1 MNTFAEEN
9 YLKAILNISFNT
21 NKKVSTNE
29 ISKVLRTSPASV
41 TDMLKKLL
49 EKKLVKY
56 EKYKGVELSTSGK
69 QYAINILRK
78 HRLWETFLVE
88 HLGFSWSEVHEIA
101 EELEHIKS
109 TKLVDKLDAFLG
121 YPKFDPHGEP
131 IPSKEG
137 VISNVKSTS
146 LDQMEVGFTG
156 HVLGVT
162 IDDKLFLDYLTK
174 LNIKIGTK
182 IEIIQIIDFDKSLIV
197 RIENIQNHISFDV
210 AKNILIKNI

>member
-1 MNTFAEEN
+1 MNTLAEEN

-29 ISKVLRTSPASV
+29 ISNVLKTSPASV

-49 EKKLVKY
+49 EKKLVEY
-56 EKYKGVELSTSGK
+56 EKYKGVELSNSGK

-88 HLGFSWSEVHEIA
+88 HLGFNWSEVHEIA

-109 TKLVDKLDAFLG
+109 TKLIDKLDAFLG

-131 IPSKEG
+131 IPNKEG
-137 VISNVKSTS
+137 VIPNVKSTS
-146 LDQMEVGFTG
+146 LDQMEVGFAG

-182 IEIIQIIDFDKSLIV
+182 IEIIQKIDFDKSLIV

-210 AKNILIKNI
+210 AKNILIKNN

>member
-1 MNTFAEEN
+1 MNTLAEEN
-9 YLKAILNISFNT
+9 YLKAILNISLNT

-29 ISKVLRTSPASV
+29 ISNVLKTSPASV

-49 EKKLVKY
+49 EKKLVEY
-56 EKYKGVELSTSGK
+56 EKYKGVELSNSGK

-88 HLGFSWSEVHEIA
+88 HLGFNWSEVHEIA

-109 TKLVDKLDAFLG
+109 TKLIDKLDTFLG
-121 YPKFDPHGEP
+121 YPKFDPHGDP
-131 IPSKEG
+131 IPNKEG
-137 VISNVKSTS
+137 VIPNVKSTS
-146 LDQMEVGFTG
+146 LDQMEVGFKG

-162 IDDKLFLDYLTK
+162 IDEKLFLDYLTN

-182 IEIIQIIDFDKSLIV
+182 IEIIQKIDFDKSLIV
-197 RIENIQNHISFDV
+197 NIENIENHISFDV
-210 AKNILIKNI
+210 AKNILIKNY

>member
-29 ISKVLRTSPASV
+29 ISNVLKTSPASV

-49 EKKLVKY
+49 EKKMVKY
-56 EKYKGVELSTSGK
+56 EKYKGVKLSNSGK

-88 HLGFSWSEVHEIA
+88 HLGFNWSEVHEIA

-109 TKLVDKLDAFLG
+109 TNLIDKLDAFLG

-131 IPSKEG
+131 IPNKEG
-137 VISNVKSTS
+137 VIPNVKSTS
-146 LDQMEVGFTG
+146 LDQMEIGFAG

-182 IEIIQIIDFDKSLIV
+182 IKIIQKIDFDKSLILS
-197 RIENIQNHISFDV
+197 IENIQNHISFDV
-210 AKNILIKNI
+210 AKNILIKNK

>member
-1 MNTFAEEN
+1 MNTLAEEN

-29 ISKVLRTSPASV
+29 ISNILKTSPASV

-56 EKYKGVELSTSGK
+56 EKYKGVELSNSGK

-88 HLGFSWSEVHEIA
+88 HLGFNWSEVHEIA

-109 TKLVDKLDAFLG
+109 TKLIDKLDAFLG

-131 IPSKEG
+131 IPNKEG
-137 VISNVKSTS
+137 VIPNIKSTS
-146 LDQMEVGFTG
+146 LDQMEVGFAG

-182 IEIIQIIDFDKSLIV
+182 IEIIQKIDFDKSLIV

-210 AKNILIKNI
+210 AKNILIKNN

>member
-1 MNTFAEEN
+1 MNTLAEEN

-21 NKKVSTNE
+21 NNKVSTNE
-29 ISKVLRTSPASV
+29 ISNLLKTSPASV

-56 EKYKGVELSTSGK
+56 EKYKGVELSNSGK

-88 HLGFSWSEVHEIA
+88 HLGFNWSEVHEIA

-109 TKLVDKLDAFLG
+109 TKLIDKLDAFLG

-131 IPSKEG
+131 IPNKEG
-137 VISNVKSTS
+137 VIPNVKSTS
-146 LDQMEVGFTG
+146 LDQMEVGFAG

-182 IEIIQIIDFDKSLIV
+182 IEIIQKIDFDKSLIV

-210 AKNILIKNI
+210 AKNILIKNN

>member
-1 MNTFAEEN
+1 MNTLAEEN
-9 YLKAILNISFNT
+9 YLKAILNISLST

-29 ISKVLRTSPASV
+29 ISNVLKTSPASV

-49 EKKLVKY
+49 EKKLVEY
-56 EKYKGVELSTSGK
+56 EKYKGVELSIIGK
-69 QYAINILRK
+69 QYAVNILRK
-78 HRLWETFLVE
+78 HRLWETFLVD
-88 HLGFSWSEVHEIA
+88 HLEFNWSEVHEIA

-109 TKLVDKLDAFLG
+109 TKLINKLDTFLG
-121 YPKFDPHGEP
+121 YPKFDPHGDP

-137 VISNVKSTS
+137 VIPNIKSTS

-162 IDDKLFLDYLTK
+162 IDDKLFLDYLTN

-182 IEIIQIIDFDKSLIV
+182 IEIIQKIDFDQSLIV
-197 RIENIQNHISFDV
+197 NIENIKNHISFDV
-210 AKNILIKNI
+210 AKNILIKNY

>member
-56 EKYKGVELSTSGK
+56 EKYKGVELSSSGK

-109 TKLVDKLDAFLG
+109 TKLIDKLDAFLG

-137 VISNVKSTS
+137 VIPNVKSTS

>member
-109 TKLVDKLDAFLG
+109 TKLIDKLDAFLG

-137 VISNVKSTS
+137 VIPNVKSTS

>member
-29 ISKVLRTSPASV
+29 IANVLKTSPASV

-56 EKYKGVELSTSGK
+56 EKYKGVELSNSGK

-88 HLGFSWSEVHEIA
+88 HLGFNWSEVHEIA

-109 TKLVDKLDAFLG
+109 TKLIDKLDVFLG

-131 IPSKEG
+131 IPNKEG
-137 VISNVKSTS
+137 VIPNVKSTS

-197 RIENIQNHISFDV
+197 SIENIQNHISFDV

>member
-1 MNTFAEEN
+1 MNTLAEEN

-29 ISKVLRTSPASV
+29 ISKELRTSPASV

-56 EKYKGVELSTSGK
+56 EKYKGVELSNSGK

-109 TKLVDKLDAFLG
+109 TKLIDKLDAFLG

>member
-1 MNTFAEEN
+1 MNTLAEEN
-9 YLKAILNISFNT
+9 YLKAILNVSFNT

-29 ISKVLRTSPASV
+29 ISNVLKTSPASV

-56 EKYKGVELSTSGK
+56 EKYKGVELSNSGK

-88 HLGFSWSEVHEIA
+88 HLGFNWSDVHEIA

-109 TKLVDKLDAFLG
+109 TKLIDKLDAFLG

-131 IPSKEG
+131 IPNKEG
-137 VISNVKSTS
+137 VIPNVKSTS
-146 LDQMEVGFTG
+146 LDQMEVGFVG

-182 IEIIQIIDFDKSLIV
+182 IEIIQKIDFDKSLIL

-210 AKNILIKNI
+210 AKNILIKNN

>member
-1 MNTFAEEN
+1 MNTLAEEN

-21 NKKVSTNE
+21 NNKVSTNE
-29 ISKVLRTSPASV
+29 ISNVLKTSPASV

-56 EKYKGVELSTSGK
+56 EKYKGVELSNSGK

-88 HLGFSWSEVHEIA
+88 HLGFNWSEVHEIA

-109 TKLVDKLDAFLG
+109 TKLIDKLDAFLG

-131 IPSKEG
+131 IPNKEG
-137 VISNVKSTS
+137 VIPNVKSTS
-146 LDQMEVGFTG
+146 LDQMEVGFAG

-182 IEIIQIIDFDKSLIV
+182 IEIIQKIDFDKSLIV

-210 AKNILIKNI
+210 AKNILIKNN

>member
-1 MNTFAEEN
+1 MNTLAEEN

-29 ISKVLRTSPASV
+29 ISSVLRTSPASV

-56 EKYKGVELSTSGK
+56 EKYKGVELSKSGK
-69 QYAINILRK
+69 QYAVNILRK

-88 HLGFSWSEVHEIA
+88 HLGFNWSEVHEIA

-109 TKLVDKLDAFLG
+109 TKLIDKLDTFLG
-121 YPKFDPHGEP
+121 YPKFDPHGDP
-131 IPSKEG
+131 IPNKEG
-137 VISNVKSTS
+137 AIPNVKSTS
-146 LDQMEVGFTG
+146 LDQMEVDFTG

-182 IEIIQIIDFDKSLIV
+182 IEIVQKIDFDKSLIV
-197 RIENIQNHISFDV
+197 NIENIENHISFDV
-210 AKNILIKNI
+210 AKNILIKNY

>member
-1 MNTFAEEN
+1 MNTLAEEN
-9 YLKAILNISFNT
+9 YLKAILNISLNT

-29 ISKVLRTSPASV
+29 ISNVLKTSPASV

-49 EKKLVKY
+49 EKKLVEY
-56 EKYKGVELSTSGK
+56 EKYKGVELSNSGK

-88 HLGFSWSEVHEIA
+88 HLGFNWSEVHEIA

-109 TKLVDKLDAFLG
+109 TKLIDKLDTFLG
-121 YPKFDPHGEP
+121 YPKFDPHGDP
-131 IPSKEG
+131 IPNKEG
-137 VISNVKSTS
+137 VIPNVKSTS
-146 LDQMEVGFTG
+146 LDQMEVDFTG

-182 IEIIQIIDFDKSLIV
+182 IEIIQKIDFDKSLIV
-197 RIENIQNHISFDV
+197 NIENIQNHISFDV

>member
-21 NKKVSTNE
+21 KKKVSTNE
-29 ISKVLRTSPASV
+29 ISKELKTSPASV

-56 EKYKGVELSTSGK
+56 EKYKGVELSNSGK

-109 TKLVDKLDAFLG
+109 TKLIDKLDAFLG

-137 VISNVKSTS
+137 VIPNVKSTS

>member
-56 EKYKGVELSTSGK
+56 EKYKGVELSNSGK

-109 TKLVDKLDAFLG
+109 TKLIDKLDAFLG

-137 VISNVKSTS
+137 VIPNVKSTS

-156 HVLGVT
+156 HVLGVI

-197 RIENIQNHISFDV
+197 SIENIQNHISFDV

>member
-29 ISKVLRTSPASV
+29 ISKLLRTSPASV

-56 EKYKGVELSTSGK
+56 EKYKGVELSNSGK

-109 TKLVDKLDAFLG
+109 TKLIDKLDAFLG

-131 IPSKEG
+131 IPNKEG

-182 IEIIQIIDFDKSLIV
+182 IEIIQIIDYDRK
-197 RIENIQNHISFDV
+197 
-210 AKNILIKNI
+210 K

>member
-56 EKYKGVELSTSGK
+56 EKYKGVELSNSGK

-88 HLGFSWSEVHEIA
+88 HLGFNWSEVHEIA

-131 IPSKEG
+131 IPNKEG
-137 VISNVKSTS
+137 VIPNVKSTS
-146 LDQMEVGFTG
+146 LNQMEVGFTG

-182 IEIIQIIDFDKSLIV
+182 IEIIQKIDFDKSLIV

-210 AKNILIKNI
+210 VKNILIKNI

>member
-56 EKYKGVELSTSGK
+56 EKYKGVELSNSGK

-109 TKLVDKLDAFLG
+109 TKLIDKLDAFLG

-146 LDQMEVGFTG
+146 LDQMEVVFTG

>member
-1 MNTFAEEN
+1 MNTLAEEN

-29 ISKVLRTSPASV
+29 ISRVLRTSPASV

-56 EKYKGVELSTSGK
+56 EKYKGVELSKSGK
-69 QYAINILRK
+69 QYAVNILRK

-88 HLGFSWSEVHEIA
+88 HLGFNWSEVHEIA

-109 TKLVDKLDAFLG
+109 TKLIDKLDTFLG
-121 YPKFDPHGEP
+121 YPKFDPHGDP
-131 IPSKEG
+131 IPNKEG
-137 VISNVKSTS
+137 AIPNVKSTS
-146 LDQMEVGFTG
+146 LDQMEVDFTG

-182 IEIIQIIDFDKSLIV
+182 IEIIQKIDFDKSLIV
-197 RIENIQNHISFDV
+197 NIDNVQNHISFDV
-210 AKNILIKNI
+210 AKNILIKNY

>member
-1 MNTFAEEN
+1 MNTLAEEN
-9 YLKAILNISFNT
+9 YLKAILNISLST

-29 ISKVLRTSPASV
+29 ISNVLKTSPSSV

-49 EKKLVKY
+49 EKKLVEY
-56 EKYKGVELSTSGK
+56 EKYKGVELSIIGK
-69 QYAINILRK
+69 QYAVNILRK
-78 HRLWETFLVE
+78 HRLWETFLVD
-88 HLGFSWSEVHEIA
+88 HLEFNWSEVHEIA

-109 TKLVDKLDAFLG
+109 TKLINKLDTFLG
-121 YPKFDPHGEP
+121 YPKFDPHGDP

-137 VISNVKSTS
+137 VIPNIKSTS

-162 IDDKLFLDYLTK
+162 IDDKLFLDYLTN

-182 IEIIQIIDFDKSLIV
+182 IEIIQKIDFDQSLIV
-197 RIENIQNHISFDV
+197 NIENIKNHISFDV
-210 AKNILIKNI
+210 AKNILIKNY

>member
-1 MNTFAEEN
+1 MNTLAEEN
-9 YLKAILNISFNT
+9 YLKAILNISLST

-29 ISKVLRTSPASV
+29 ISNVLKTSPASV

-49 EKKLVKY
+49 EKKLVEY
-56 EKYKGVELSTSGK
+56 EKYKGVELSNIGK
-69 QYAINILRK
+69 QYAVNIIRK
-78 HRLWETFLVE
+78 HRLWETFLVD
-88 HLGFSWSEVHEIA
+88 HLEFNWSEVHEIA

-109 TKLVDKLDAFLG
+109 TKLINKLDTFLG
-121 YPKFDPHGEP
+121 YPKFDPHGDP

-137 VISNVKSTS
+137 VIPNIKSTS

-162 IDDKLFLDYLTK
+162 IDDKLFLDYLTN

-182 IEIIQIIDFDKSLIV
+182 IEIIQKIDFDQSLIV
-197 RIENIQNHISFDV
+197 NIENIKNHISFDV
-210 AKNILIKNI
+210 AKNILIKNY

>member
-56 EKYKGVELSTSGK
+56 EKYKGVELSSSGK

-109 TKLVDKLDAFLG
+109 TKLIDKLDAFLG

-197 RIENIQNHISFDV
+197 SIENIQNHISFDV

>member
-1 MNTFAEEN
+1 MNTLAEEN
-9 YLKAILNISFNT
+9 YLKTILNISFNT

-29 ISKVLRTSPASV
+29 ISSVLKTSPASV

-56 EKYKGVELSTSGK
+56 EKYKGVELSNSGK

-88 HLGFSWSEVHEIA
+88 HLGFNWSEVHEIA

-109 TKLVDKLDAFLG
+109 TKLIDKLDTFLG
-121 YPKFDPHGEP
+121 YPKFDPHGDP
-131 IPSKEG
+131 IPNKEG
-137 VISNVKSTS
+137 VIPNIKSTS
-146 LDQMEVGFTG
+146 LDQMEVGFKG

-162 IDDKLFLDYLTK
+162 IDEKLFLDYLTN

-182 IEIIQIIDFDKSLIV
+182 IEIIQKIDFDKSLIV
-197 RIENIQNHISFDV
+197 NIENIENHISFDV
-210 AKNILIKNI
+210 AKNILIKNY

>member
-1 MNTFAEEN
+1 MNTLAEEN
-9 YLKAILNISFNT
+9 YLKAILNISLNT

-29 ISKVLRTSPASV
+29 ISNVLKTSPASV

-49 EKKLVKY
+49 EKKLVEY
-56 EKYKGVELSTSGK
+56 EKYKGVELSNSGK

-88 HLGFSWSEVHEIA
+88 HLGFNWSEVHEIA

-109 TKLVDKLDAFLG
+109 TKLIDKLDTFLC
-121 YPKFDPHGEP
+121 YPKFDPHGDP
-131 IPSKEG
+131 IPNKEG
-137 VISNVKSTS
+137 VIPNVKSTS
-146 LDQMEVGFTG
+146 LDQMEVDFTG

-182 IEIIQIIDFDKSLIV
+182 IEIVQKIDFDKSLIV
-197 RIENIQNHISFDV
+197 NIENIENHISFDV
-210 AKNILIKNI
+210 AKNILIKNY

>member
-1 MNTFAEEN
+1 MNTLAEEN
-9 YLKAILNISFNT
+9 YLKAILNISLNT

-29 ISKVLRTSPASV
+29 ISNVLKTSPASV

-49 EKKLVKY
+49 EKKLVEY
-56 EKYKGVELSTSGK
+56 EKYKGVELSNSGK

-88 HLGFSWSEVHEIA
+88 HLGFNWSEVHEIA

-109 TKLVDKLDAFLG
+109 TKLIDKLDTFLG
-121 YPKFDPHGEP
+121 YPKFDPHGDP
-131 IPSKEG
+131 IPNKEG
-137 VISNVKSTS
+137 VIPNVKSTS
-146 LDQMEVGFTG
+146 LDQMEVGFKG

-162 IDDKLFLDYLTK
+162 IDEKLFLDFLTN

-182 IEIIQIIDFDKSLIV
+182 IEIIQKIDFDKSLIV
-197 RIENIQNHISFDV
+197 NIENIENHISFDV
-210 AKNILIKNI
+210 AKNILIKNY

>member
-29 ISKVLRTSPASV
+29 ISKELRTSPASV

-56 EKYKGVELSTSGK
+56 EKYKGVELSNSGK

-109 TKLVDKLDAFLG
+109 TKLIDKLDAFLG

>member
-29 ISKVLRTSPASV
+29 IANVLKTSPASV

-56 EKYKGVELSTSGK
+56 EKYKGVELSNSGK

-109 TKLVDKLDAFLG
+109 TKLIDKLDVFLG

-131 IPSKEG
+131 IPNKEG
-137 VISNVKSTS
+137 VIPNVKSTS
-146 LDQMEVGFTG
+146 LDQMEVGFIG

>member
-21 NKKVSTNE
+21 KKKVSTNE
-29 ISKVLRTSPASV
+29 ISKELKTSPASV

-56 EKYKGVELSTSGK
+56 EKYKGVELSNSGK

-109 TKLVDKLDAFLG
+109 TKLIDKLDAFLG

-131 IPSKEG
+131 IPNKEG
-137 VISNVKSTS
+137 VIPNVKSTS
-146 LDQMEVGFTG
+146 LDQMEVGFAG

-182 IEIIQIIDFDKSLIV
+182 IEIIQKIDFDKSLIV

-210 AKNILIKNI
+210 AKNILIKNN

>member
-1 MNTFAEEN
+1 MNTLAEEN

-29 ISKVLRTSPASV
+29 ISNVLKTSPASV

-56 EKYKGVELSTSGK
+56 EKYKGVELSNSGK

-88 HLGFSWSEVHEIA
+88 HLGFNWSEVHEIA

-109 TKLVDKLDAFLG
+109 TKLIDKLDAFLG

-131 IPSKEG
+131 IPNKEG
-137 VISNVKSTS
+137 VIPNVKSTS
-146 LDQMEVGFTG
+146 LDQMEVGFAG

-182 IEIIQIIDFDKSLIV
+182 IEIIQKIDFDKSLIV

-210 AKNILIKNI
+210 AKNILIKNN